1 MRLTCRSLLKSGLFS
16 LLFAALIV
24 QSQYAS
30 AQQTPKKV
38 YKGIVTNA
46 KGEPVSGATVLV
58 KGTSNGVSTDAN
70 GAFSIEATENATV
83 VVTSVGFQGEEMTLK
98 GGQQISVRLNEAAN
112 NLNEV
117 VVVGY
122 GTQRKKDLTGSV
134 AIIKVDDAKKTA
146 SYDVARQ
153 LQGQAAGISV
163 QGSGEPGGFVNI
175 QIRGASSFVNNNPLW
190 VVDGVPLD
198 APYDFNPNDIE
209 SMQVLKDASAGAIY
223 GARGANGV
231 VIITTKK
238 GKAGALRVNYT
249 GSYGAQ
255 TVPKKIPV
263 LNREQYQQ
271 FVSVAEKNAGLT
283 SLAPANDPTNPAYVK
298 NINTNWQDEM
308 FKTGT
313 IQDHN
318 ISLSGGSETVSFNTS
333 LGYFDQTGTVSGPQK
348 YNRYTLN
355 NTFQGKKGRLAFGGK
370 VAYTQ
375 SHKVGYGVTDE
386 HAVFG
391 GTVTGMLTA
400 IPTIPVYDKNRLGG
414 YGGSDA
420 TLNRAISQNP
430 FGLNNIVEDENDRN
444 RMLANIWGE
453 VEILRNLKY
462 KLNLSY
468 DRTDWFNY
476 HYEPKFDMGF
486 YYLNNNYFF
495 REQRGVGNSKLAE
508 NTLTYLVQARKHK
521 VDFLGGYTFQEDNNS
536 WTLNK
541 AKDTADL
548 PKKVF
553 SQIAGNV
560 KSSEDWKA
568 TRVLISYLG
577 RINYNFDDRY
587 LLTANIRRDGSSRF
601 GPANKWG
608 NFGSISGAWNLS
620 NEKFIQLPAFVSS
633 VKLRGGYGSLG
644 NEVALEDYSYLSY
657 INPNASYLFGNST
670 GGIQN
675 LALGTSTVSQVDP
688 GIKWEERYTTSV
700 AADLAFFNNKL
711 TFTAEYYS
719 NKSKDMLARIEIPAS
734 VGSVPS
740 NMWTNAASMK
750 NTGVEFT
757 LGYNGEVG
765 QLKYNV
771 NANAY
776 TQKNTVLDLGRNI
789 EFREGAGS
797 RTVVG
802 RSIGELYGYQ
812 VEGIF
817 QNTREISEHAFQQ
830 ATTAPGD
837 IMYQDINGDKRI
849 SDDSDRVYLGS
860 VIPKLSY
867 GFNFSASYKNFD
879 FSFFIQG
886 RYGNKVNNGVYA
898 ALMTGDYG
906 NQHEDA
912 LNYWT
917 PTHTNTNVPR
927 PVIGDPNKNN
937 WFSSRFVQDGSY
949 ARLQNMQIGYTI
961 PGDLLAR
968 TKAIKSLRV
977 NLSGQNLL
985 TLTKYKGYDPDF
997 ISNGTF
1003 DRGFDYGS
1011 FPNPRSII
1019 FGLQLGL

>member
-1 MRLTCRSLLKSGLFS
+1 MRLTCRSLLKSGFTS
-16 LLFAALIV
+16 LLCAVLLV
-24 QSQYAS
+24 QSHDAS
-30 AQQTPKKV
+30 AQQTPRRV
-38 YKGIVTNA
+38 FKGVVTNA

-58 KGTSNGVSTDAN
+58 KGTTNGVSTDAN
-70 GAFSIEATENATV
+70 GAFTIEASDNATV
-83 VVTSVGFQGEEMTLK
+83 VVTSVGFQGEEIALR
-98 GGQQISVRLNEAAN
+98 GGQPVSVRLNEAAN

-175 QIRGASSFVNNNPLW
+175 QIRGAGSFQNNNPLW

-209 SMQVLKDASAGAIY
+209 SIQVLKDASAGAIY
-223 GARGANGV
+223 GSRGANGV

-238 GKAGALRVNYT
+238 GRAGELKVNYSGT
-249 GSYGAQ
+249 YGFQ

-263 LNREQYQQ
+263 LNREQYQS
-271 FVSVAEKNAGLT
+271 FVSAAEKNAGL

-318 ISLSGGSETVSFNTS
+318 ISLSGGNEFITFNTS

-355 NTFQGKKGRLAFGGK
+355 NVFQGKKGRLSFGGK

-375 SHKVGYGVTDE
+375 SHKVGYGVTDG

-430 FGLNNIVEDENDRN
+430 VGLNNIVNDENDRN
-444 RMLANIWGE
+444 RMLGNIWGE
-453 VEILRNLKY
+453 VEILKNLKY

-468 DRTDWFNY
+468 DRTDWFNT
-476 HYEPKFDMGF
+476 HFEPRFDMGF

-495 REQRGVGNSKLAE
+495 REQRGFDNSKLAE
-508 NTLTYLVQARKHK
+508 NTLTYLVQTGKHK
-521 VDFLGGYTFQEDNNS
+521 VDFLAGYTFQEDNNS

-541 AKDTADL
+541 AQDTADL
-548 PKKVF
+548 PRKAF
-553 SQIAGNV
+553 SQIPGSA
-560 KSSEDWKA
+560 KSTEDWKA

-577 RINYNFDDRY
+577 RMNYNYDDRY
-587 LLTANIRRDGSSRF
+587 LVTVNVRRDGASAF

-608 NFGSISGAWNLS
+608 NFGGFSAGWNLS
-620 NEKFIQLPAFVSS
+620 NEKFIQLPAFISS

-644 NEVALEDYSYLSY
+644 NQGALENYKFLSY
-657 INPNASYLFGNST
+657 INTSANYLFGTVGASGQT
-670 GGIQN
+670 
-675 LALGTSTVSQVDP
+675 LALGTSTISQVDP
-688 GIKWEERYTTSV
+688 SIKWEERYTTSV
-700 AADLAFFNNKL
+700 AADLAFLNNKL
-711 TFTAEYYS
+711 TFTAEYYK
-719 NKSKDMLARIEIPAS
+719 NVSKDMLALIPTP
-734 VGSVPS
+734 GSAGSQPRDIW
-740 NMWTNAASMK
+740 MNAASMQ
-750 NTGVEFT
+750 NTGMEFS
-757 LGYNGEVG
+757 LGYNGQAG

-771 NANAY
+771 NANAF
-776 TQKNTVLDLGRNI
+776 TQKNKVLDLGPTLDYI
-789 EFREGAGS
+789 EGAGS

-817 QNTREISEHAFQQ
+817 QSASDISKHAFQQ

-837 IMYQDINGDKRI
+837 IMYRDINMDKKI
-849 SDDSDRVYLGS
+849 TADSDRVYLGS
-860 VIPKLSY
+860 AIPKLSY

-879 FSFFIQG
+879 LSFFIQG
-886 RYGNKVNNGVYA
+886 RAGNKVNNGVYA

-906 NQHEDA
+906 NQHADA

-917 PTHTNTNVPR
+917 PTNTNTNVPR

-937 WFSSRFVQDGSY
+937 WFSDRFIQDGSY
-949 ARLQNMQIGYTI
+949 ARLQNMQIGYSV
-961 PGDLLAR
+961 PADLLAR

-977 NLSGQNLL
+977 NLSGQNLI

>member
-1 MRLTCRSLLKSGLFS
+1 MRLTCRSLLKSGLCS

-24 QSQYAS
+24 QSHTAS
-30 AQQTPKKV
+30 AQQSVKRV
-38 YKGIVTNA
+38 FKGVVTNV
-46 KGEPVSGATVLV
+46 KGEPVSGATVIV

-70 GAFSIEATENATV
+70 GAFIIEAPENATV
-83 VVTSVGFQGEEMTLK
+83 VVTSVGFQGEEMALR
-98 GGQQISVRLNEAAN
+98 GQQISVRLNEIAN

-134 AIIKVDDAKKTA
+134 AVIKVDDAKKTA

-175 QIRGASSFVNNNPLW
+175 QIRGASSFADNNPLW
-190 VVDGVPLD
+190 VVDGVPLG

-209 SMQVLKDASAGAIY
+209 SIQVLKDASAGAIY
-223 GARGANGV
+223 GSRGANGV

-238 GKAGALRVNYT
+238 GKSGALRVNYT
-249 GSYGAQ
+249 GTYGFQ
-255 TVPKKIPV
+255 SVPKKIPV
-263 LNREQYQQ
+263 LNREQYQKY
-271 FVSVAEKNAGLT
+271 VSVAEKNAGIAT
-283 SLAPANDPTNPAYVK
+283 LAPANDPANPAYVN

-308 FKTGT
+308 YKTGT

-318 ISLSGGSETVSFNTS
+318 INLSGGNEFISFNTS

-355 NTFQGKKGRLAFGGK
+355 NVFQGKKGRLSFGGK

-375 SHKVGYGVTDE
+375 SHKVGYGVTDG

-400 IPTIPVYDKNRLGG
+400 IPTIPVYDEKRLGG
-414 YGGSDA
+414 YGGSDQ
-420 TLNRAISQNP
+420 TIHRAISQNP
-430 FGLNNIVEDENDRN
+430 VGLNNIVEDENDRN
-444 RMLANIWGE
+444 RMLGNIWGE
-453 VEILRNLKY
+453 VEIVKNLKY

-468 DRTDWFNY
+468 DRADWFNT
-476 HYEPKFDMGF
+476 HFEPRFDMGF
-486 YYLNNNYFF
+486 YYLNNNYYF
-495 REQRGVGNSKLAE
+495 REQRGFDNSKLAE
-508 NTLTYLVQARKHK
+508 NTLTYLLLAGKHK
-521 VDFLGGYTFQEDNNS
+521 VDFLAGYTYQEDNNS

-541 AKDTADL
+541 AQDATDL
-548 PKKVF
+548 PKRAF
-553 SQIAGNV
+553 SQIPGSA
-560 KSSEDWKA
+560 KSTEDWKA
-568 TRVLISYLG
+568 TRVLLSYLG
-577 RINYNFDDRY
+577 RMNYNYDDRY
-587 LLTANIRRDGSSRF
+587 LLTVNVRRDGSSAF

-608 NFGSISGAWNLS
+608 NFGGFSGAWNLS
-620 NEKFIQLPAFVSS
+620 NEDWIQLPAFISS
-633 VKLRGGYGSLG
+633 LKLRGGYGSLG
-644 NEVALEDYSYLSY
+644 NQGPLPNYSYLSY
-657 INPNASYLFGNST
+657 INTSANYLFGTT
-670 GGIQN
+670 GSSSQL
-675 LALGTSTVSQVDP
+675 LALGTSTVTQVDP
-688 GIKWEERYTTSV
+688 SLKWEERNTTSV
-700 AADLAFFNNKL
+700 AADMAFLNNKL
-711 TFTAEYYS
+711 TFTAEYYK
-719 NKSKDMLARIEIPAS
+719 NVSKDMLATIPIPAS

-740 NMWTNAASMK
+740 SIWTNVASMQ
-750 NTGVEFT
+750 NTGMEFT
-757 LGYNGEVG
+757 LGYNGQAG

-776 TQKNTVLDLGRNI
+776 TQKNKVIGLGPTVEYI
-789 EFREGAGS
+789 EGAGS

-817 QNTREISEHAFQQ
+817 QSASDISKHAYQQ
-830 ATTAPGD
+830 AQTAPGD
-837 IMYQDINGDKRI
+837 IMYKDINGDKRI

-867 GFNFSASYKNFD
+867 GFNFSATYKNFD

-906 NQHEDA
+906 NQHADA

-917 PTHTNTNVPR
+917 PTNTNTNVPR

-937 WFSSRFVQDGSY
+937 WFSSRFVQNGSY
-949 ARLQNMQIGYTI
+949 ARLQSMQIGYTL
-961 PGDLLAR
+961 PASLLER

-985 TLTKYKGYDPDF
+985 TITKYKGYDPDF